1 MRFSLDCEISIVL
14 KWSENCV
21 LTDIIIHAAVVTQG
35 NNLARPAINA
45 PTNATL
51 KIKDTKLYVQVVT
64 LS

>member
-1 MRFSLDCEISIVL
+1 MVWKLCFN
-14 KWSENCV
+14 WYYNN
-21 LTDIIIHAAVVTQG
+21 AAVATQG
-35 NNLARPAINA
+35 DNLARPAINA